1 MKTIPYTTSTGI
13 KIGCRWNESPKPMPI
28 DDPDMELIQS
38 LFIHSGR
45 WHRQRRIE
53 NLFNNISLATML
65 IIAIAYML
73 VSK

>member
-28 DDPDMELIQS
+28 DDPDMELIQG
-38 LFIHSGR
+38 LFIHSGK

-53 NLFNNISLATML
+53 KIFNNISLATML

-73 VSK
+73 VAK